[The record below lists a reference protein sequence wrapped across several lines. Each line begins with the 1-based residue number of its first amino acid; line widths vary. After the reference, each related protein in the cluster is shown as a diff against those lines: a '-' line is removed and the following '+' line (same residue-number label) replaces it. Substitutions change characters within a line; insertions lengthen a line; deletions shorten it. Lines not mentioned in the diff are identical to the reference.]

1 MAAIAAIHTKG
12 LAHRPTYTRKD
23 NQLCASLSVSL
34 LYHPSQHVESRH
46 PADAGSARVAARD
59 VCPGMQRHKP
69 VSCLGSLLL
78 RVWVLW
84 QGQLLSGRVRAA
96 VLPPADVVSGESYL
110 YVARDRLYRP
120 QPGPDEWERV
130 QRQRDRVRLVNTGSL
145 VPDRDGA
152 RLILKQDN
160 AGTKISS
167 TRYIHYGT
175 VDFTLES
182 SKWAGVVTAAI
193 TMSDVKDEIDWE
205 WPGTNVSTV
214 QTNYWFLG
222 VANYSATEGA
232 SSSISSDASAN
243 FHTYTFEWQQDYI
256 NWIIDGTVVRTVKK
270 ADTLSP
276 DGSQYKF
283 PSTPSRVQISIW
295 PAGTSAN
302 APGTISWA
310 GGLIDWSN
318 GDYVSN
324 GYFWNTLKS
333 VKITCGQG
341 EQGGDGVTGWA
352 YQGNDTS
359 RVPMV
364 SMTNASTLISRSSG
378 PVGVSLLLVG
388 VLAGLAGSVAIAGVT
403 LF

>member
-1 MAAIAAIHTKG
+1 MLRAATLLMLAVLVWLPETLAQACNATSLCPASAPCCSEYGYCGKG
-12 LAHRPTYTRKD
+12 SY
-23 NQLCASLSVSL
+23 
-34 LYHPSQHVESRH
+34 
-46 PADAGSARVAARD
+46 
-59 VCPGMQRHKP
+59 
-69 VSCLGSLLL
+69 CLG
-78 RVWVLW
+78 
-84 QGQLLSGRVRAA
+84 G
-96 VLPPADVVSGESYL
+96 LPPADVVSGESYL

-130 QRQRDRVRLVNTGSL
+130 QRQRNRVRLVNTGSL

-205 WPGTNVSTV
+205 WPGTNTLRQRVPRAPFL
-214 QTNYWFLG
+214 QTRLLI
-222 VANYSATEGA
+222 
-232 SSSISSDASAN
+232 SIP
-243 FHTYTFEWQQDYI
+243 T
-256 NWIIDGTVVRTVKK
+256 
-270 ADTLSP
+270 P
-276 DGSQYKF
+276 KF

-378 PVGVSLLLVG
+378 PVGVSLLSVG

>member
-1 MAAIAAIHTKG
+1 MLRAATLLMLAVLVWLPETLAQACNATSLCPASAPCCSEYGYCGKG
-12 LAHRPTYTRKD
+12 SYCLGGCEPLYSH
-23 NQLCASLSVSL
+23 QLTSCRANPICMSQETDFTDLSRV
-34 LYHPSQHVESRH
+34 QMN
-46 PADAGSARVAARD
+46 GSAYNGNATAYD
-59 VCPGMQRHKP
+59 
-69 VSCLGSLLL
+69 
-78 RVWVLW
+78 WV
-84 QGQLLSGRVRAA
+84 
-96 VLPPADVVSGESYL
+96 
-110 YVARDRLYRP
+110 
-120 QPGPDEWERV
+120 
-130 QRQRDRVRLVNTGSL
+130 VNTGSL

-378 PVGVSLLLVG
+378 PVGVSLLSVG